1 MTQRTPTKKT
11 LQEYAEWLDERKLL
25 WPAPP
30 KRVPVKAQAYTEPL
44 VGIRGVAFNI
54 YGTLLR
60 ISDGELFLRH
70 PQDVRMEIALEKTI
84 KEFGMWNSMTRQPG
98 APWKGMIVR
107 YERALDELRMAA
119 THGIGEVPEADA
131 VQIWIK
137 MVRLLEHKE
146 YSYDVAQ
153 YGPIEQFAEKIAY
166 FFQSS
171 LQGLE
176 AEEGALAS
184 ITALFQ
190 AGIRVGLVA
199 DAQRFTQVQMLRA
212 FRRQGT
218 LRSLDELF
226 DPALVTLSYREGVR
240 KPSRSLYEHAVERY
254 RRMGIAASQV
264 LAVGTRLRED
274 LAIAKEVG
282 MRTALLASDG
292 TSLAA
297 KKEDLADPEL
307 RPDRL
312 LTSLTQLREIVSR

>member
-1 MTQRTPTKKT
+1 MPSERSSCAKDTSFATRPTFAWRPRHCVRTWTNTPQRPPATAWR
-11 LQEYAEWLDERKLL
+11 LQAERPPNCDLTHFRRDHPIR
-25 WPAPP
+25 PVSPIDSPVRRYRRPPSP
-30 KRVPVKAQAYTEPL
+30 KRIPVKAKAYTEPL

-98 APWKGMIVR
+98 APWKGMLVR
-107 YERALDELRMAA
+107 YERALDEQRLST
-119 THGIGEVPEADA
+119 THGPGEIPEADS

-153 YGPIEQFAEKIAY
+153 YGPLEQFSEKIAY
-166 FFQSS
+166 FFPASWR
-171 LQGLE
+171 GRE

-184 ITALFQ
+184 LTSLFQ
-190 AGIRVGLVA
+190 AGMRVGLVA
-199 DAQRFTQVQMLRA
+199 DAQRFTPVQMLRA
-212 FRRQGT
+212 FRQQGT

-240 KPSRSLYEHAVERY
+240 KPSRSLYQHAVERY
-254 RRMGIAASQV
+254 RRMGI
-264 LAVGTRLRED
+264 
-274 LAIAKEVG
+274 
-282 MRTALLASDG
+282 
-292 TSLAA
+292 
-297 KKEDLADPEL
+297 
-307 RPDRL
+307 
-312 LTSLTQLREIVSR
+312 

>member
-1 MTQRTPTKKT
+1 MTQKT

-30 KRVPVKAQAYTEPL
+30 KRVPVKAKAYTEPL

-98 APWKGMIVR
+98 RPGRACSSATSG
-107 YERALDELRMAA
+107 ALDEQRLST
-119 THGIGEVPEADA
+119 THGPGEFPEADS

-153 YGPIEQFAEKIAY
+153 YGPLEQFSEKIAY
-166 FFQSS
+166 FFHSS

-184 ITALFQ
+184 LTSLFQ
-190 AGIRVGLVA
+190 AGMRVGLVA

-212 FRRQGT
+212 FRQQGT

-226 DPALVTLSYREGVR
+226 DPALVTLSYREGV
-240 KPSRSLYEHAVERY
+240 SQAV
-254 RRMGIAASQV
+254 
-264 LAVGTRLRED
+264 AV
-274 LAIAKEVG
+274 AV
-282 MRTALLASDG
+282 
-292 TSLAA
+292 
-297 KKEDLADPEL
+297 
-307 RPDRL
+307 
-312 LTSLTQLREIVSR
+312 